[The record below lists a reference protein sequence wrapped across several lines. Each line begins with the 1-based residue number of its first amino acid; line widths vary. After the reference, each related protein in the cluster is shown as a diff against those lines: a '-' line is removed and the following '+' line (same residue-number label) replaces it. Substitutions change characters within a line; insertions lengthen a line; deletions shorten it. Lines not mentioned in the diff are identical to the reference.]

1 MPKKQQTNDLS
12 EELRQEILQALADEQ
27 DLYEFTLQQARQ
39 RITSRY
45 GITEKQ
51 LLEIESEGR
60 EKLWPP
66 F

>member
-1 MPKKQQTNDLS
+1 MPNKQPPNDRS
-12 EELRQEILQALADEQ
+12 EELRQEIYQALADEQ

-39 RITSRY
+39 RVASRF

-51 LLEIESEGR
+51 LLDIESEGR

-66 F
+66 Y